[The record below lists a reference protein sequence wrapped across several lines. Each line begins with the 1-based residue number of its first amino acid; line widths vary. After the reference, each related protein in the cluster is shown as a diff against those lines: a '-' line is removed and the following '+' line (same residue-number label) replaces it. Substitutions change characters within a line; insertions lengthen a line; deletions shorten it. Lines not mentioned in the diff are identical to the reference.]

1 VRHSPVMYF
10 EEKPCRPT
18 STPLSPVVGISP
30 PTKSAI
36 PNSSASNALAFFS
49 RLSPSRMSTM
59 HLGSPFRNGSCGNGV
74 GRSYYGAEYQAGTPV
89 ESSGGIRSAC
99 SAELLWHYRL
109 TRPIAPNA
117 AKSGGPNNSVSF
129 PKPRLR
135 RQHPTV
141 KSPQRKMAQ
150 PTD

>member
-1 VRHSPVMYF
+1 MQTNVHAIEPGSRHLAPYQERDSEF
-10 EEKPCRPT
+10 ERQQRAR
-18 STPLSPVVGISP
+18 VFQQ
-30 PTKSAI
+30 
-36 PNSSASNALAFFS
+36 ALAFQDVDNAFGQS
-49 RLSPSRMSTM
+49 DA
-59 HLGSPFRNGSCGNGV
+59 FRNGSCGNGV